1 MRALQT
7 TATSAENQ
15 PQEND
20 AIDDD
25 MLEFGMNI
33 DDIGDIEVGDMGDMG
48 DLFSLFDQSGAVLSI
63 NEPNAVQEIVCLNC
77 IAGHHTEPEHKMHGG
92 TTSPTHIGA
101 SGNLPKSTKTVLNR
115 ANTRTCSSV
124 LHLSFSRR

>member
-63 NEPNAVQEIVCLNC
+63 NEPNAVQDMCV
-77 IAGHHTEPEHKMHGG
+77 
-92 TTSPTHIGA
+92 
-101 SGNLPKSTKTVLNR
+101 
-115 ANTRTCSSV
+115 
-124 LHLSFSRR
+124 